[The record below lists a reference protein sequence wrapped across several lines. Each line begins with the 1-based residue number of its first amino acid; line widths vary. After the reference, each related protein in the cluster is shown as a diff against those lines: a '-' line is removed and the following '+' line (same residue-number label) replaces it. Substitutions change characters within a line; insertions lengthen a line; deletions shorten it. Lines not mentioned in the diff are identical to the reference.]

1 MGGDFGG
8 ATGRLTGGE
17 LVAPNKKT
25 RRLRLHPTP
34 RLRLDPPRRGGG
46 FSSQQHPRAAAGS
59 PEGGNKIDDASHAPS
74 GRLAERESDGA
85 IKERRTG
92 HVPTAGDPEPCATG
106 RRNSRRAIRP
116 ARGTRVGW
124 RKQKSKARS
133 GRVPRRGVFA
143 MSSLGT
149 GPLRDRPRT
158 GFRTGHLMKRGAPHT
173 GFSPR
178 ADLPSALSASRACR
192 ERVGLPHP
200 SFARRLA
207 RCPCRMGEGIMRGV
221 AIPRISFLWLRGVRC
236 SAPGGRLAERESPGA
251 IKRQR
256 GVKCLLGPKAAQA
269 SRVHVLLRVRSKA
282 RGLGRPRASR
292 PCRPSARS
300 NTQSSPSL
308 ICRWFS
314 LAPSQ

>member
-8 ATGRLTGGE
+8 PTGRLAGGE
-17 LVAPNKKT
+17 SAAPNKT
-25 RRLRLHPTP
+25 LRLRLHPTP
-34 RLRLDPPRRGGG
+34 RLRLDPPRRGEG
-46 FSSQQHPRAAAGS
+46 FLRNNTRARRPAHRR
-59 PEGGNKIDDASHAPS
+59 GNKIDDASHAPS

-251 IKRQR
+251 IKTAPR
-256 GVKCLLGPKAAQA
+256 PAAGSTKE
-269 SRVHVLLRVRSKA
+269 SRRAQSKKFRSKA

>member
-1 MGGDFGG
+1 MTTRKQKTRPLPLAGRGWGG
-8 ATGRLTGGE
+8 GRLRR
-17 LVAPNKKT
+17 PNRPA
-25 RRLRLHPTP
+25 RRRRVGCAKQNTPLAASPHPSP
-34 RLRLDPPRRGGG
+34 SARPSPSRGG

-59 PEGGNKIDDASHAPS
+59 PEGKQD
-74 GRLAERESDGA
+74 RRRE
-85 IKERRTG
+85 
-92 HVPTAGDPEPCATG
+92 P
-106 RRNSRRAIRP
+106 RAIRP

-251 IKRQR
+251 IKTAPR
-256 GVKCLLGPKAAQA
+256 PAAGSTKE
-269 SRVHVLLRVRSKA
+269 SRRAQSKKFRSKA